1 MSIGAAI
8 ALARQEAS
16 LSLADVS
23 ERTRIRASVIEAIEA
38 DDFSHC
44 GGDVYARGHLRAIA
58 SAVGADPRPW
68 VEEYDQTFGTPA
80 PSATEVLETELVAPG
95 RRRGTNWSALMA
107 VALVLAVGLVG
118 YQLVS
123 ASDDPARTPVT
134 VGDPSPTVTA
144 TEPSDDAEPSEEP
157 TQVAQAENDEV
168 VLRIVALP
176 DGISWVR
183 VTDPDDQ
190 VVYEGTLS
198 EGQSK
203 TVRDSKY
210 LRVVLGNAAG
220 VELTVNGQDLGS
232 PGGPGEVANLKFTP
246 RDPAGAAG

>member
-1 MSIGAAI
+1 MSIGAAVS
-8 ALARQEAS
+8 AARREAS
-16 LSLADVS
+16 LSLAEVS
-23 ERTRIRASVIEAIEA
+23 ERTRIRATVIEAIEA

-58 SAVGADPRPW
+58 GAVGVDAGPW
-68 VEEYDQTFGTPA
+68 VDEYDRTYGTPA
-80 PSATEVLETELVAPG
+80 PSATEVLESELAAPV

-118 YQLVS
+118 YQLTA
-123 ASDDPARTPVT
+123 ASDDPARTPTT
-134 VGDPSPTVTA
+134 VAEPAPPTD
-144 TEPSDDAEPSEEP
+144 EPSDTTEPSEEP
-157 TQVAQAENDEV
+157 TQVASAENEEV
-168 VLRIVALP
+168 VLRITALP
-176 DGISWVR
+176 GGISWVQ
-183 VTDPDDQ
+183 VTDPSDE
-190 VVYEGTLS
+190 VVFEGTLS

-246 RDPAGAAG
+246 KDPAGAAG